1 MAVPPI
7 QFDRTSGAL
16 EGANAWERPAAIALT
31 LGSKAGTN
39 FSRLGTVSTP

>member
-1 MAVPPI
+1 MAAPPI
-7 QFDRTSGAL
+7 QFDRTLGVL

-31 LGSKAGTN
+31 LGSKARSN